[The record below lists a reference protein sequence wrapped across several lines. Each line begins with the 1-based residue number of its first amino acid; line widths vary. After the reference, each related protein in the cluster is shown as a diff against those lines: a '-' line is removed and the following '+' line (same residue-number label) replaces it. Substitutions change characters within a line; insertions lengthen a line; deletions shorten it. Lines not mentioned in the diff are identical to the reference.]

1 MIQINNLH
9 KYYNMGKKNEQHVLN
24 DITLEFP
31 RTGLVCI
38 LGESGSGKTTLLNTV
53 GGLDTFSGGS
63 ISIDDIKLTKYD
75 PKAIEPIR
83 NNHFD
88 YIFQNYYL
96 LKDYSVSYNI
106 KLALNRY
113 NISDEEK
120 EERIDYVLRTL
131 GMEKYKK
138 KTVSKLSGGQQQ
150 RVSIAR
156 ALVKSPDVI
165 FADEP
170 TGNLDEENTIR
181 TMSILKNI
189 SKECLVLL
197 VTHEKRIARFFGD
210 RIIEVCDGKIIRDE
224 PNTPADSYERS
235 DDSNI
240 YLRELEKETISG
252 EMSDFQIYH
261 QKDFV
266 PGKIQ
271 LTLAWKDNKLY
282 IQNNMPFDIL
292 IEGVENGVQMLDEER
307 PTLDLDEVD
316 SFSYELPKLE
326 SKGSARLSGREIL
339 RISVE
344 NLQMMGRRQAFI
356 ITILLVTAVL
366 LSVTLAQFIN
376 IYSIDESS
384 IVTTDSHYVH
394 IDFSGTSSNHS
405 FESTEQLS
413 KFIHGTLTGK
423 TLGDPFFIPNINVY
437 LTGSGYKQLTNLTQ
451 MVQNY
456 SFTSTDHLK
465 ESDLICGE
473 MPKKRNEV
481 VMDALLAQRLIDTR
495 ASVSTLHTTPE
506 SYLGMR
512 LVLAAMD
519 QKFTIV
525 GVSNT
530 NQPVIYAGQNV
541 LLGASTKGYPIAN
554 VRELQAE
561 LPGKYDDFSLKD
573 NEILVRQGLYD
584 SMEMENRKSVIIGD
598 DKEHKYKIAGT
609 FPNDFD
615 VNYVLSDQGCINVR
629 NLLIQEVMEVHLYTE
644 NPDATAKTLNE
655 GDMDIGT
662 TYEMEA
668 SVPVRDQIKAYRE
681 AHSSEVD
688 ARQLIPLA
696 VAVIS
701 LIMIYF
707 TIKSNASSRSE
718 ELTVYRLIGI
728 SRGSILKAYML
739 EMVLVTSYTS
749 LPAVLATSGVIQFI
763 RSIPS
768 LEINM
773 VFPWWSALVLLV
785 CIYAVHAFISILP
798 VYGILSKPPATLAVK
813 E

>member
-1 MIQINNLH
+1 
-9 KYYNMGKKNEQHVLN
+9 
-24 DITLEFP
+24 
-31 RTGLVCI
+31 
-38 LGESGSGKTTLLNTV
+38 
-53 GGLDTFSGGS
+53 
-63 ISIDDIKLTKYD
+63 
-75 PKAIEPIR
+75 
-83 NNHFD
+83 
-88 YIFQNYYL
+88 
-96 LKDYSVSYNI
+96 
-106 KLALNRY
+106 
-113 NISDEEK
+113 
-120 EERIDYVLRTL
+120 
-131 GMEKYKK
+131 
-138 KTVSKLSGGQQQ
+138 
-150 RVSIAR
+150 
-156 ALVKSPDVI
+156 
-165 FADEP
+165 
-170 TGNLDEENTIR
+170 
-181 TMSILKNI
+181 
-189 SKECLVLL
+189 
-197 VTHEKRIARFFGD
+197 
-210 RIIEVCDGKIIRDE
+210 
-224 PNTPADSYERS
+224 
-235 DDSNI
+235 
-240 YLRELEKETISG
+240 
-252 EMSDFQIYH
+252 MSDFQIYH

-519 QKFTIV
+519 QEFTIV